1 MKSIRYI
8 LIFLIAVFVATGCD
22 IINPEASSKLEGETH
37 IQYIASGGWGGGVL
51 EKLSITRDGLAT
63 NEMTTP
69 ELRYQ
74 LTPDEHDELL
84 VLFDEFHTFPES
96 FEGTVCIHAV
106 LYEITVYYEG
116 ESKVVSIYGCTLYEL
131 KETDPVVM
139 KLAKIISA
147 LSELAKMIHEKK
159 APWLGLEA
167 DFFID
172 GFFILHKV

>member
-1 MKSIRYI
+1 MKSIRYTI
-8 LIFLIAVFVATGCD
+8 IVSIVAFAVGSCD
-22 IINPEASSKLEGETH
+22 IINHDAALKLDGETH
-37 IQYIASGGWGGGVL
+37 IQYVASGGIGGGVL
-51 EKLSITRDGLAT
+51 EKLSITKTGLST

-74 LTPDEHDELL
+74 LTPDEHDDLL
-84 VLFDEFHTFPES
+84 VLFNEFYSLPES

-172 GFFILHKV
+172 GFLILHKV